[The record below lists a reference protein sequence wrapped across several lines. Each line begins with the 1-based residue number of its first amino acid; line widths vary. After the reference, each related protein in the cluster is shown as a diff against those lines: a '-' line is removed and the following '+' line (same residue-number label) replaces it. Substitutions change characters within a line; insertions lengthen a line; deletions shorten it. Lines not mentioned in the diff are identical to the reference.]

1 MTLSGSRL
9 QQAALRVPPDPL
21 LSVAIPVFNERTTI
35 EEIIDCVPEVK
46 MGIELIVVDDVAT
59 VGMTEILG
67 QFQKT
72 RRSVLLRQ
80 PHNGAASRRSPAASS
95 SSTPRIRSTMCS
107 IVFNG

>member
-1 MTLSGSRL
+1 MTFPGSRL

-21 LSVAIPVFNERTTI
+21 LSVAMPVFNERTTI
-35 EEIIDCVPEVK
+35 EEIIDRVPEVK

-59 VGMTEILG
+59 DGMTEVLE

-80 PHNGAASRRSPAASS
+80 PHNGVASRRSPATSS
-95 SSTPRIRSTMCS
+95 SSRPRIRSTMCS
-107 IVFNG
+107 IAFNS